1 VDTRLLDVGGVALD
15 PEKRKAVYEDLNRRM
30 STEVHGIWLSY
41 AVWAIV
47 MQPGVHGVLEPT
59 LPDGSE
65 PGRDLVVGHP
75 LQGVWKAN

>member
-1 VDTRLLDVGGVALD
+1 
-15 PEKRKAVYEDLNRRM
+15 M

-47 MQPGVHGVLEPT
+47 MQPGVHGVLEPR

-65 PGRDLVVGHP
+65 PGRDLVVGH
-75 LQGVWKAN
+75 LLHGVWKAS